1 MYLMTVWTV
10 CENVTTISYTQAQK
24 LFIHITHKC
33 AMIVT
38 DIKKKDHT
46 TRRFLQVA
54 LPVILGLLLWEQKEP
69 CRTTLLSEKRGLF
82 FIYPTSKKVTCKF
95 SLSQAFPMPMD
106 RKSRR
111 RKPLEPPCPIIHHHH
126 VKKIIIERKICST
139 VWIQNRRQIFFLSIP
154 IKPEISFLFCVTWH
168 A

>member
-1 MYLMTVWTV
+1 
-10 CENVTTISYTQAQK
+10 
-24 LFIHITHKC
+24 
-33 AMIVT
+33 MIVT

-54 LPVILGLLLWEQKEP
+54 LPE
-69 CRTTLLSEKRGLF
+69 RTMQNNSLSEKGVY

-154 IKPEISFLFCVTWH
+154 IKPEISFFYFVLHGMFNVNQLTEF
-168 A
+168 